1 MKLMVQIRIL
11 LLSLALTSLVGC
23 EVEHDAT
30 QPTVEPT
37 VGQVVIRATQPA
49 MSRTELGEAGDGSQ
63 QVRWTVGDEL
73 LLWAQSTTNNSYAF
87 EAARFT
93 LATFNAEYTSADF
106 MAWVGSMA
114 EDNYRYTALYPLPTQ
129 RTGTTVSYTLPAE
142 QSGAYTPSLDV
153 MHAATTGAALAKSDG
168 LHMDLE
174 WDQPRLHF
182 EHLFHLIRIRIPE
195 GKNNL
200 GLPIKRLEVT
210 FPQEV
215 VGTVTFDALN
225 PEQTA
230 VWSNLTNKIT
240 VELDDQNL
248 IDAGKGYVWLHVRP
262 TELDGAISFVAYNEA
277 GVVSHEISTT
287 LQKTMQ
293 AQHVT
298 PIALTIP
305 DSPYA
310 PFTYID
316 LREVAN
322 NLGEEWQT
330 MTLSG
335 ANFFV
340 PFSAN
345 TVATQQFTP
354 NSAKSYKVAISGA
367 PSAMAGKSLS
377 LEYDSAHCL
386 FTETVQLPSSL
397 AGDRY
402 NEVQTTVPY
411 LLEEDFTGATAAAD
425 GNDSY
430 KPEGK
435 SNTNVA
441 GVALSGLLSGWN
453 ASRYQVFA
461 NKYARIGVRYESG
474 AWIVG
479 RYCGRLD
486 TPPLT
491 KLKSGANASIKVV
504 FDMGCYIPNKCYEKT
519 GVFSSGTWDDS
530 NNKMAYCMAGTHTNA
545 ANPIDG
551 NNQGGVTD
559 QFTNHATFERM
570 ADETGDTGNFVE
582 NNFPHKGVSFVA
594 SGTDHSTRVC
604 WWALTDREDSV
615 LGKNCHYYIYIDN
628 IKIQIAQ

>member
-1 MKLMVQIRIL
+1 MKVKVQIRIRL
-11 LLSLALTSLVGC
+11 LTLALTALVGC
-23 EVEHDAT
+23 DKEAEPT
-30 QPTVEPT
+30 RQPVEPALQ
-37 VGQVVIRATQPA
+37 QVVIRAAQPA
-49 MSRTELGEAGDGSQ
+49 MSRTELGEVGSGEAGSRQ
-63 QVRWTVGDEL
+63 EVRWTVGDQL
-73 LLWAQSTTNNSYAF
+73 LLWAQSTSNNSYAF
-87 EAARFT
+87 EAAHFT

-106 MAWVGSMA
+106 MATVGTMA
-114 EDNYRYTALYPLPTQ
+114 EDTYRYTALYPLPNE
-129 RTGTTVSYTLPAE
+129 RTGSTVSYTLPAE
-142 QSGAYTPSLDV
+142 QSGRYTPSLDV
-153 MHAATTGAALAKSDG
+153 MHATTTGAALAASDRQ
-168 LHMDLE
+168 HMEPE
-174 WDQPRLHF
+174 WDQPRLAF

-200 GLPIKRLEVT
+200 GLPIKRLDIT
-210 FPQEV
+210 FPQAV
-215 VGTVTFDALN
+215 VGTVTFDALD
-225 PEQTA
+225 PEQTT

-262 TELDGAISFVAYNEA
+262 TELDGTISFVAYNEA
-277 GVVSHEISTT
+277 GVVSHEISTAVN
-287 LQKTMQ
+287 KTMQ

-377 LEYDSAHCL
+377 LQYESAHCL
-386 FTETVQLPSSL
+386 FTEPVQLPSSL

-411 LLEEDFTGATAAAD
+411 LLEEDFSGITSDFENGTVHKTSDAGEYDAIDLNQYGLADWYGARVGGAAGKNLRICSRIEMGMWITNRNTGRVDT
-425 GNDSY
+425 
-430 KPEGK
+430 P
-435 SNTNVA
+435 
-441 GVALSGLLSGWN
+441 ALSRLKPDAN
-453 ASRYQVFA
+453 AKIRVAYD
-461 NKYARIGVRYESG
+461 YAGDRYEATGSG
-474 AWIVG
+474 GYPVYSAGTSTSRVQKGDNQIEQ
-479 RYCGRLD
+479 
-486 TPPLT
+486 
-491 KLKSGANASIKVV
+491 VV
-504 FDMGCYIPNKCYEKT
+504 VSSQVLAIDGPNKN
-519 GVFSSGTWDDS
+519 GT
-530 NNKMAYCMAGTHTNA
+530 YY
-545 ANPIDG
+545 G
-551 NNQGGVTD
+551 NTPHHNTFDAQGC
-559 QFTNHATFERM
+559 
-570 ADETGDTGNFVE
+570 GN
-582 NNFPHKGVSFVA
+582 
-594 SGTDHSTRVC
+594 TTRVS
-604 WWALTDREDSV
+604 WFVTNNRASAFAGNGMYWL
-615 LGKNCHYYIYIDN
+615 YIDN